1 MKYEHDSVST
11 LDENAGTQSPTRNP
25 TPAEGEVE
33 MAHRAYEDASDR
45 AIRWFFFGAGLG
57 FAFACLVL
65 R

>member
-1 MKYEHDSVST
+1 MTQKP
-11 LDENAGTQSPTRNP
+11 GTQSPTRNP
-25 TPAEGEVE
+25 TPVEGEAE